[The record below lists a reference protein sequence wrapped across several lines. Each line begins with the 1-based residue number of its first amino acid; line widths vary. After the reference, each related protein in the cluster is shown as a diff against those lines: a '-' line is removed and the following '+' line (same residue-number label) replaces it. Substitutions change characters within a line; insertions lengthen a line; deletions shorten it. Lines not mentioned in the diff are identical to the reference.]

1 MHGLEIVRRK
11 KPRTNRNNTLYS
23 SQSGVVASDLF
34 FLLNLYQNWVFLPSF
49 KMFNEPSPTDIF
61 WPYKPQKVVPELL
74 QNLHIAVSFRFQRFA
89 PVNQRGLLKAVLKV
103 KWLKLVRPSVLGS
116 CIIRPAI
123 FPSTRL
129 SNVFPSH
136 SATGRLATPLP
147 NRPAKIRLCLAT
159 DLVWKKKSICVAFL
173 CNTVRLRRKTFA
185 IRYVTHFQVSFL
197 VSALISSPRHWP
209 GPGQEA
215 EYPVSCQ
222 FPVSQTGN
230 SLLRANNSTAIR
242 FPFTGSLNRSFAA
255 F

>member
-1 MHGLEIVRRK
+1 MALLHLRLTSWHLRLNNLLCGDARIGNNQEK

-136 SATGRLATPLP
+136 SATGRLATRCQIVRQRFVFVWQPIWCGRKNRFALP
-147 NRPAKIRLCLAT
+147 FYAT
-159 DLVWKKKSICVAFL
+159 PSGYGEKLS
-173 CNTVRLRRKTFA
+173 RFA
-185 IRYVTHFQVSFL
+185 T
-197 VSALISSPRHWP
+197 
-209 GPGQEA
+209 
-215 EYPVSCQ
+215 
-222 FPVSQTGN
+222 
-230 SLLRANNSTAIR
+230 
-242 FPFTGSLNRSFAA
+242 
-255 F
+255 